1 MWENSRSGPELELA
15 RYENSLFYPDLG
27 ISGTDMG
34 MSSLDLGISG
44 PDVDQFWPDMI
55 FPHGED
61 ETLNEL
67 SINPRKINIRLK
79 LKGILL
85 GYENVKTQTS
95 SGLILYDD
103 SLIHIDIVAD
113 FYVFTPEVGCH
124 LNGIVNKKSSTHI
137 GCLVYKVFNVSIPNE
152 DWVGQTVEIGQ
163 QVTFQ
168 VTVLDMTGRLP
179 YIRGKL
185 IRSCNEDGKR
195 ENTKENYG
203 DEVYRENI
211 AREAKKDEGR
221 LRSITC
227 ATQKVKKN
235 LLPKE
240 KVTLTYLR

>member
-1 MWENSRSGPELELA
+1 ML
-15 RYENSLFYPDLG
+15 
-27 ISGTDMG
+27 M
-34 MSSLDLGISG
+34 
-44 PDVDQFWPDMI
+44 
-55 FPHGED
+55 
-61 ETLNEL
+61 
-67 SINPRKINIRLK
+67 
-79 LKGILL
+79 GILL

-113 FYVFTPEVGCH
+113 FYVFTPEVGCR

-185 IRSCNEDGKR
+185 IRYVFFIVCLVL
-195 ENTKENYG
+195 EN
-203 DEVYRENI
+203 VF
-211 AREAKKDEGR
+211 
-221 LRSITC
+221 
-227 ATQKVKKN
+227 
-235 LLPKE
+235 
-240 KVTLTYLR
+240 